1 MCFKL
6 LRLKKNCRFVS
17 KSKHYLKN
25 MKVVLQIVLW
35 VVIVVLVYFNYK
47 AIYGPVEFNK
57 DKEKRYAQVIKKM
70 DKIRKAQL
78 AYREV
83 NGKFT
88 ASFDSLTR
96 FIDTAEF
103 TLTQRRD
110 TMYLDKEYLKTYGV
124 DKMVEDVVIDTL
136 GTKKVKDS
144 LFKNFDYSK
153 LEIVPTTEN
162 KKFQM
167 ESGYIEVNNNNVP
180 VFEAKVN
187 KSVVLEGLDPELII
201 QEKQTISVDG
211 VNGPYIRVGS
221 MNSVDT
227 SGNWPITY
235 GKQE

>member
-1 MCFKL
+1 VC
-6 LRLKKNCRFVS
+6 
-17 KSKHYLKN
+17 KSKLYLKN
-25 MKVVLQIVLW
+25 MKVVIQIVLW

-57 DKEKRYAQVIKKM
+57 AKEKRYAQVINKM
-70 DKIRKAQL
+70 DKLRKAQL
-78 AYREV
+78 AYRDI

-88 ASFDSLTR
+88 SSFDSLTR

-103 TLTQRRD
+103 TLTQRKD
-110 TMYLDKEYLKTYGV
+110 TSYLDQEYLKTYGV

-144 LFKNFDYSK
+144 LFKNYDYST
-153 LEIVPTTEN
+153 LDIVPTTDG
-162 KKFQM
+162 KKFTM
-167 ESGYIEVNNNNVP
+167 ESGFIEVNKNKVP

-187 KSVVLEGLDPELII
+187 KSIVLDGLDPELII
-201 QEKQTISVDG
+201 QEKQTVSVDG
-211 VNGPYIRVGS
+211 VNGAYIKVGS
-221 MNSVDT
+221 MDEVDT

>member
-1 MCFKL
+1 
-6 LRLKKNCRFVS
+6 
-17 KSKHYLKN
+17 

-57 DKEKRYAQVIKKM
+57 KKEKRYAQVIQKM

-103 TLTQRRD
+103 TLTQRKD
-110 TMYLDKEYLKTYGV
+110 TTYLDEEYLKTYGV

-144 LFKNFDYSK
+144 LFKNFNYSN
-153 LEIVPTTEN
+153 LDIVPATDG
-162 KKFQM
+162 KKFEM
-167 ESGYIEVNNNNVP
+167 KSGFIEVNNNQVP

-187 KSVVLEGLDPELII
+187 KSVVLDGLDPELII
-201 QEKQTISVDG
+201 QEKQTMSVDG
-211 VNGPYIRVGS
+211 VNGAYIKVGS
-221 MNSVDT
+221 MDEVDT

>member
-1 MCFKL
+1 
-6 LRLKKNCRFVS
+6 
-17 KSKHYLKN
+17 

-57 DKEKRYAQVIKKM
+57 KKEKRYAQVIKKM

-103 TLTQRRD
+103 TLTQRKD
-110 TMYLDKEYLKTYGV
+110 TTYLDKEYLKTYGV

-144 LFKNFDYSK
+144 LFKNFDYTN
-153 LEIVPTTEN
+153 LDIVPTTKD
-162 KKFQM
+162 KKFEM
-167 ESGYIEVNNNNVP
+167 KSGFIEVNNNKVP

-187 KSVVLEGLDPELII
+187 KSIVLDGLDPELII
-201 QEKQTISVDG
+201 QEKQTVSVDG
-211 VNGPYIRVGS
+211 VNGAYIKVGS
-221 MNSVDT
+221 MDEVDT

>member
-1 MCFKL
+1 M
-6 LRLKKNCRFVS
+6 S

-57 DKEKRYAQVIKKM
+57 EKEKRYAKVIKKL
-70 DKIRKAQL
+70 DKLRKAEL

-83 NGKFT
+83 NDKFT
-88 ASFDSLTR
+88 SSFDSLTR

-103 TLTQRRD
+103 TLTQRKD
-110 TMYLDKEYLKTYGV
+110 TSYLDKEYLKTYGV

-144 LFKNFDYSK
+144 LFKDYDYSK
-153 LEIVPTTEN
+153 LNIVPGTDGKTFDL
-162 KKFQM
+162 K
-167 ESGYIEVNNNNVP
+167 SGFIEVNNNKVP

-187 KSVVLEGLDPELII
+187 KSIVLDGLDPELII
-201 QEKQTISVDG
+201 QEKQTVSVDG
-211 VNGPYIRVGS
+211 VNGAYIKVGS
-221 MNSVDT
+221 MDEVDT

>member
-1 MCFKL
+1 M
-6 LRLKKNCRFVS
+6 S

-57 DKEKRYAQVIKKM
+57 EKEKRYAKVIKRL
-70 DKIRKAQL
+70 DKLRKAEL

-83 NGKFT
+83 NDKFT
-88 ASFDSLTR
+88 SSFDSLTR

-103 TLTQRRD
+103 TLTQRKD
-110 TMYLDKEYLKTYGV
+110 TSYLDKEYLKTYGV

-144 LFKNFDYSK
+144 LFKDYDYSK
-153 LEIVPTTEN
+153 LNIVPGTDGKTFDL
-162 KKFQM
+162 K
-167 ESGYIEVNNNNVP
+167 SGFIEVNNNKVP

-187 KSVVLEGLDPELII
+187 KSIVLDGLDPELII
-201 QEKQTISVDG
+201 QEKQTVSVDG
-211 VNGPYIRVGS
+211 VNGAYIKVGS
-221 MNSVDT
+221 MDEVDT